1 MTGSWGAGDTAGT
14 TSSVDSRAATDS
26 ATPPK
31 FGPCPLASPSSSF
44 DQSQTDQLPCGSSKG
59 QQGGTLSAGLD
70 VKAGP
75 NIVSTTLA
83 SVAPAS
89 NPSGAFTNRDT
100 SPETITGGT
109 VCPATSGDGCL
120 QSLQYRSLGS
130 VSLVKLPVGPGLLLP
145 IGDLVGYDP
154 TKGLVQLTGYA
165 DSVSTE
171 AGVGAG
177 VPKATISAGSISYF
191 NGTGYSTLDLTGA
204 AGSTPTA
211 IPLGTSGNG
220 VHISD
225 TVVLG
230 ALLQIDVTASL
241 STGGKAVSDPAACAG
256 ACTRTQASSTSNSPI
271 TGSFTYQ
278 VTYAGSVLANVT
290 TSVDLGTLLAKSS
303 YTAAPS

>member
-1 MTGSWGAGDTAGT
+1 
-14 TSSVDSRAATDS
+14 V
-26 ATPPK
+26 
-31 FGPCPLASPSSSF
+31 SSF

-59 QQGGTLSAGLD
+59 QQGGTLSAVLD

-75 NIVSTTLA
+75 NTVSTPLA
-83 SVAPAS
+83 SVGAPS

-120 QSLQYRSLGS
+120 QSLQYRSSTS
-130 VSLVKLPVGPGLLLP
+130 VALVKLPIGAGLLLP
-145 IGDLVGYDP
+145 IGDLLGYDA
-154 TKGLVQLTGYA
+154 TKGLVQLTGFA

-171 AGVGAG
+171 AGIGAG
-177 VPKATISAGSISYF
+177 LPKATISAGTISYF
-191 NGTGYSTLDLTGA
+191 NGTGYSTMDLTGS

-220 VHISD
+220 VHVSD
-225 TVVLG
+225 TAVLG

-241 STGGKAVSDPAACAG
+241 STGGRAVSDPAACPG

-290 TSVDLGTLLAKSS
+290 TTVDLGTLLAKSS
-303 YTAAPS
+303 YSAAPSGA